1 MYIDLSY
8 YLGNGGVEM
17 TDAAF
22 FRVEYRARKTVD
34 RFTQGR
40 VKTMTEVPEAV
51 QRLMVELITMEA
63 GQGAELLKDQPVASF
78 SNDGYSETY
87 ADPMTA
93 DRVAEIE
100 ENLVLEYL
108 SDETDDTGT
117 PLLYLGVSG
126 CTMH

>member
-22 FRVEYRARKTVD
+22 SRVEYRARKIVD

-63 GQGAELLKDQPVASF
+63 GQGAELLKNQPVASF

-87 ADPMTA
+87 AEPLTA

>member
-8 YLGNGGVEM
+8 YLGNGGTEM

-22 FRVEYRARKTVD
+22 SRVEYRARKIVD

-63 GQGAELLKDQPVASF
+63 GQGAQLLENQPVASF

-87 ADPMTA
+87 ADPLTA
-93 DRVAEIE
+93 DRAAEIE
-100 ENLVLEYL
+100 EDLVLKYL

>member
-8 YLGNGGVEM
+8 YLGNGGTEM

-22 FRVEYRARKTVD
+22 SRVEYRARKIVD

-63 GQGAELLKDQPVASF
+63 GQGAQLLENQPVASF

-87 ADPMTA
+87 ADPLTA

-100 ENLVLEYL
+100 EDLVLKYL

>member
-8 YLGNGGVEM
+8 YLGNGGTEM

-22 FRVEYRARKTVD
+22 YRAEYRSRKIVD

-40 VKTMTEVPEAV
+40 VKAMAEVPEAV

-63 GQGAELLKDQPVASF
+63 GQGAELLENQPVASF

-87 ADPMTA
+87 ADPLTA
-93 DRVAEIE
+93 ERVAEIE
-100 ENLVLEYL
+100 EDLVLEYL
-108 SDETDDTGT
+108 SDETDDAGT

-126 CTMH
+126 CAMH

>member
-1 MYIDLSY
+1 MYIDLNY
-8 YLGNGGVEM
+8 YLANGGVEM

-22 FRVEYRARKTVD
+22 SRVEYRSRKIVD

-40 VKTMTEVPEAV
+40 VKAMAEVPDAV

-63 GQGAELLKDQPVASF
+63 GQGANMLDEKPVASF

-87 ADPMTA
+87 ADPLTA

-100 ENLVLEYL
+100 EDLVIEYL
-108 SDETDDTGT
+108 SNEMDDTGT
-117 PLLYLGVSG
+117 PLLYLGVNG
-126 CTMH
+126 CAIH